1 MTQPASDQP
10 LTEIQRISG
19 VFTEPS
25 RVFADIARNGRWW
38 IVAVVLILLNVVAI
52 SAMVQRVGYDLMI
65 EKALEQSR
73 QVQEMSA
80 EQRAQ
85 VYESQRKFMPI
96 AMRVFPPVAILGGML
111 VVAAAL
117 LFSYRFLLDADVKY
131 KEVLNVTAYAY
142 LPPAIAAN
150 VMFFALLYL
159 KPPDEF
165 DMESAGGLSVGSFLS
180 RDTAAWLRSLANS
193 LDLFTIWTIVL
204 IATGFT
210 ALCGARKMP
219 FGRSVWGVLAPWLV
233 YVLGKMGFAA
243 LTG

>member
-10 LTEIQRISG
+10 MTEIQRISG
-19 VFTEPS
+19 AFTEPS

-38 IVAVVLILLNVVAI
+38 IIAIVLILLNVVAV
-52 SAMVQRVGYDLMI
+52 SAMVRRVGYDLMI

-80 EQRAQ
+80 DQRAQ

-96 AMRVFPPVAILGGML
+96 AVRVFPPIAILGGML
-111 VVAAAL
+111 VVAGAL
-117 LFSYRFLLDADVKY
+117 LFSYRFLLDADVSY
-131 KEVLNVTAYAY
+131 KEALNITSYAY
-142 LPPAIAAN
+142 LPPAIAGN
-150 VMFFALLYL
+150 LMFFALLYL

-210 ALCGARKMP
+210 ALCGARKLP
-219 FGRSVWGVLAPWLV
+219 FGRSLWGVIAPWLV

>member
-1 MTQPASDQP
+1 M
-10 LTEIQRISG
+10 TEIQRISG

-38 IVAVVLILLNVVAI
+38 LIAIVLILLNVVAV

-80 EQRAQ
+80 DQRAQ
-85 VYESQRKFMPI
+85 VYESQRKFMPF
-96 AMRVFPPVAILGGML
+96 AVRVLPPVAILAGML
-111 VVAAAL
+111 VVAVVL

-131 KEVLNVTAYAY
+131 KEALNITSYAY

-150 VMFFALLYL
+150 IMFFALLYL

-210 ALCGARKMP
+210 ALCGARKLP
-219 FGRSVWGVLAPWLV
+219 LGRSLWGVIAPWLV

>member
-10 LTEIQRISG
+10 MTEIQRISG

-38 IVAVVLILLNVVAI
+38 IIAIVLILLNVVAV
-52 SAMVQRVGYDLMI
+52 SAMVRRVGYDLMI

-80 EQRAQ
+80 DQRAQ

-96 AMRVFPPVAILGGML
+96 AVRAFPPIAILGGML
-111 VVAAAL
+111 VVAGAL
-117 LFSYRFLLDADVKY
+117 LFSYRFLLDADVSY
-131 KEVLNVTAYAY
+131 KEALNITSYAY
-142 LPPAIAAN
+142 LPPAIAGN
-150 VMFFALLYL
+150 LMFFALLYL

-210 ALCGARKMP
+210 ALCGARKLP
-219 FGRSVWGVLAPWLV
+219 FGRSLWGVIAPWLV

>member
-1 MTQPASDQP
+1 MTQPNTSEP
-10 LTEIQRISG
+10 LSELQRICG

-25 RVFADIARNGRWW
+25 RVFPDIARRGRWW
-38 IVAVVLILLNVVAI
+38 LVLAALVLLNVLAV
-52 SAMVQRVGYDLMI
+52 SAMVGRVGYDLMI

-85 VYESQRKFMPI
+85 VYETQRKFMPI
-96 AMRVFPPVAILGGML
+96 AVRVFPPLAIFGGTL
-111 VVAAAL
+111 LVAAAL

-131 KEVLNVTAYAY
+131 KEALNITAYAW
-142 LPPAIAAN
+142 LPPAVAGN
-150 VMFFALLYL
+150 LMFFAVLYL

-165 DMESAGGLSVGSFLS
+165 DMESAGSLSIGSFLS

-193 LDLFTIWTIVL
+193 LDLFTLWIIVL
-204 IATGFT
+204 IALGFT
-210 ALCGARKMP
+210 ALCGSRKLP
-219 FGRSVWGVLAPWLV
+219 FGRSIWGVLVPWLV

-243 LTG
+243 ITG

>member
-1 MTQPASDQP
+1 MTQPDSGQP
-10 LTEIQRISG
+10 IAEIQRISG

-25 RVFADIARNGRWW
+25 RFFADIARNGRWW
-38 IVAVVLILLNVVAI
+38 IVAIVLILLNVVAV
-52 SAMVQRVGYDLMI
+52 SAMVQRVGYDLML

-85 VYESQRKFMPI
+85 VYESQRKFMPV
-96 AMRVFPPVAILGGML
+96 AVRVFPPVAILGSML
-111 VVAAAL
+111 VAAAAL

-131 KEVLNVTAYAY
+131 KEVLNITAYAY

-150 VMFFALLYL
+150 LMFFALLYL

-219 FGRSVWGVLAPWLV
+219 FRRSLWGVLAPWLV

>member
-25 RVFADIARNGRWW
+25 GVFADIARNGRWW

-73 QVQEMSA
+73 RVQEMSP

-85 VYESQRKFMPI
+85 VYESQRQFMPI

-131 KEVLNVTAYAY
+131 KEVLNITAYAY

-150 VMFFALLYL
+150 LMFFALLYL

>member
-10 LTEIQRISG
+10 ITEIRRISG
-19 VFTEPS
+19 VFAEPS
-25 RVFADIARNGRWW
+25 TVFADIARKGRWW
-38 IVAVVLILLNVVAI
+38 LIAAVLILLNVVAV

-65 EKALEQSR
+65 GKTLEQNR
-73 QVQEMSA
+73 QIQEMSA

-96 AMRVFPPVAILGGML
+96 AVRVFPPVAILGGML
-111 VVAAAL
+111 IVAAVL
-117 LFSYRFLLDADVKY
+117 LFTYRFLLDAEVKY
-131 KEVLNVTAYAY
+131 KEALNITAYSF
-142 LPPAIAAN
+142 LPPAVAGNI
-150 VMFFALLYL
+150 MFFALLYL

-165 DMESAGGLSVGSFLS
+165 DFESASGLSLGSFLS

-210 ALCGARKMP
+210 ALCGARRMP
-219 FGRSVWGVLAPWLV
+219 FSRSLWGVLAPWLV
-233 YVLGKMGFAA
+233 YVLAKMGFAA

>member
-19 VFTEPS
+19 ILAEPS
-25 RVFADIARNGRWW
+25 RVFPDAARHGRWW
-38 IVAVVLILLNVVAI
+38 IIVAVLILINVVVI

-65 EKALEQSR
+65 ERALEQSR

-80 EQRAQ
+80 DQRAQ
-85 VYESQRKFMPI
+85 VYETQRKFMPV
-96 AMRVFPPVAILGGML
+96 AVRVFPPLAILGGML
-111 VVAAAL
+111 LVAAAL

-131 KEVLNVTAYAY
+131 REALNITAYAS
-142 LPPAIAAN
+142 LPPSVASN
-150 VMFFALLYL
+150 LMFLAVLYL

-165 DMESAGGLSVGSFLS
+165 DMESAGGLSVGSFLT

-210 ALCGARKMP
+210 ALCGARKLP
-219 FGRSVWGVLAPWLV
+219 LGRSLWGVIAPWLV

>member
-1 MTQPASDQP
+1 MTQPVSDQP
-10 LTEIQRISG
+10 MTEMQRISG

-38 IVAVVLILLNVVAI
+38 IIAAAMILLNVVVI

-80 EQRAQ
+80 DQRAQ
-85 VYESQRKFMPI
+85 VYEQQRKFMPI
-96 AMRVFPPVAILGGML
+96 GIRVFPPIAILAGML
-111 VVAAAL
+111 VVAGAL

-131 KEVLNVTAYAY
+131 KEALNITAYAY
-142 LPPAIAAN
+142 LPPAIAGN
-150 VMFFALLYL
+150 LMFLTILYL

-165 DMESAGGLSVGSFLS
+165 DMESAASLSIGSFFS

-193 LDLFTIWTIVL
+193 LDLFTIWTIIL

-210 ALCGARKMP
+210 ALCGARKLP
-219 FGRSVWGVLAPWLV
+219 FGRSIWGVLAPWLV

>member
-10 LTEIQRISG
+10 MTEIQRISG

-25 RVFADIARNGRWW
+25 RVFPDIARHGRWW
-38 IVAVVLILLNVVAI
+38 IIVAFLILLNVVAV

-65 EKALEQSR
+65 DKALEQSR

-80 EQRAQ
+80 DQRAQ

-96 AMRVFPPVAILGGML
+96 AVRVFPPVAIFGGIL
-111 VVAAAL
+111 VIAAAL

-131 KEVLNVTAYAY
+131 KEALNITAYAS
-142 LPPAIAAN
+142 LPPVIAAN
-150 VMFFALLYL
+150 LMFFALLYL

-165 DMESAGGLSVGSFLS
+165 DMESAGGLSIGSFLS

-193 LDLFTIWTIVL
+193 FDLFTIWTIVL
-204 IATGFT
+204 IAIGFT
-210 ALCGARKMP
+210 ALCGARKLP
-219 FGRSVWGVLAPWLV
+219 LGRSLWGVIAPWLV

>member
-10 LTEIQRISG
+10 MTEMQRISG

-38 IVAVVLILLNVVAI
+38 VIAIALILLNVVVI

-65 EKALEQSR
+65 EKTLEQSR

-80 EQRAQ
+80 DQRAQ
-85 VYESQRKFMPI
+85 VYEQQRKFMPI
-96 AMRVFPPVAILGGML
+96 GIRVFPPIAILGGML
-111 VVAAAL
+111 VVAGVL
-117 LFSYRFLLDADVKY
+117 LFTYRFLLDADVKY
-131 KEVLNVTAYAY
+131 KEALNITAYAY
-142 LPPAIAAN
+142 MPPAA
-150 VMFFALLYL
+150 VSSLMFLAILYL

-165 DMESAGGLSVGSFLS
+165 DMESAGALSIGSFLS

-193 LDLFTIWTIVL
+193 FDLFTIWTIVL

-219 FGRSVWGVLAPWLV
+219 FGRSIWGVLAPWLV

>member
-65 EKALEQSR
+65 EKAIEQSR

-219 FGRSVWGVLAPWLV
+219 IGRSVWGVLAPWLV